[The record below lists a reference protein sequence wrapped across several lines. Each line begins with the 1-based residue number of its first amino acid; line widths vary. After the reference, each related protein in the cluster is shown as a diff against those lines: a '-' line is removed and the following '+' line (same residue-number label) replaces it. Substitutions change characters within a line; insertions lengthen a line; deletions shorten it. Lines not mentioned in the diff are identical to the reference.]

1 MRRGD
6 FGALKV
12 GLLFEPFSLGAP
24 FEESPKMAN
33 FGVFAKC
40 VISPTF

>member
-6 FGALKV
+6 FGTPKL

-24 FEESPKMAN
+24 FEESPKMAD
-33 FGVFAKC
+33 FGVFDKF
-40 VISPTF
+40 VISRTF